1 MPVEEF
7 PLEMRIDL
15 KIRDVLK
22 LYRTTAWD
30 IMEHDILGGVER
42 HKLCLSYE
50 KHYDVGKVDALKG
63 WLDVMRFRCLR
74 PEPSEAEMESE
85 RALMRLLRDYEI
97 AALNVMEERVDDL
110 NKHLWYSSEWAGR
123 DIGRSAALD
132 DWINKYT
139 WYLDNK
145 ELLEIEY
152 AYKKGEFRQDEL
164 DLYEFVRSHSEEI
177 EEYRKMLKRKIKNA
191 GEISLLDAT
200 RLLFLKKQSVNPRR
214 DIIVQRDLIQK
225 EFESRQVNDEETRTR
240 IMLDFSRRVAPYWRD
255 KHIKIIEYMISV
267 QSERLLA
274 LLQRPA
280 EKKLEYA
287 CVG

>member
-22 LYRTTAWD
+22 QYRTTAWD
-30 IMEHDILGGVER
+30 IMEHDILGGVEK

-50 KHYDVGKVDALKG
+50 RRYDVRKVDSLKD

-97 AALNVMEERVDDL
+97 VALNVMEERVDDL

-123 DIGRSAALD
+123 DIGRSVALD
-132 DWINKYT
+132 DWIKKYT
-139 WYLDNK
+139 WYPDNR

-164 DLYEFVRSHSEEI
+164 DLYEFVRSHPEEI
-177 EEYRKMLKRKIKNA
+177 EEYRQVLKRRIKYA
-191 GEISLLDAT
+191 GEISLIDAI
-200 RLLFLKKQSVNPRR
+200 RLLFLKKQSVNPGR
-214 DIIVQRDLIQK
+214 DIIVQRDVIQK
-225 EFESRQVNDEETRTR
+225 EFESRQANDEETRIR
-240 IMLDFSRRVAPYWRD
+240 IARDRATSWRD
-255 KHIKIIEYMISV
+255 KHIKIIEYIITV
-267 QSERLLA
+267 QSDRLLA
-274 LLQRPA
+274 LLQKPA
-280 EKKLEYA
+280 ERKLEYA
-287 CVG
+287 CAG